1 MIRYLFQRLLSVIP
15 ILLVVSVVVF
25 FLVHITPGDPAT
37 VILGDEATDAER
49 QDLRE
54 QLGLDQPVY
63 TQFFNWLGGAVQG
76 DLGDSFFMNMSVV
89 EAFMQHIQPT
99 ISLAIF
105 AQIIAIIIS
114 VSMGIL
120 AAKKRGT
127 ILDAAV
133 MGTSLLGISIPSFLL
148 GMILVLVFAVQ
159 LQWLPVAGFQPI
171 NAGFLEHIR
180 YLILP
185 AFALGVMQA
194 ALIARMTRSSML
206 DVLNNGYIKTAKA
219 KGLNERVVLFK
230 HAFRNAFIPILTVL
244 GESFGTLITGAAVIE
259 TVFNIPGIGQLIV
272 NSIERRDLTVIQ
284 GTVLLITVTYV
295 VINLIVDLLYGYV
308 DPRVRLSGR
317 KGGNG

>member
-76 DLGDSFFMNMSVV
+76 DLGDSFFMNISVV